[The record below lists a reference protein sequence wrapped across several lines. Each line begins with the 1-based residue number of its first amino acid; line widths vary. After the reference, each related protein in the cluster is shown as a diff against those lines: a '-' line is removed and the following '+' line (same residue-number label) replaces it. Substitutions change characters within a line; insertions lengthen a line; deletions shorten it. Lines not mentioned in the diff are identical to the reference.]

1 MNRSESVSSSPPW
14 QLRLFSKSLKKQQKL
29 GLLLHQLG
37 PLEGLDCVLVTNGD
51 NNGALNHQFRSH
63 GGRWTWI
70 EHEDEQIPDI
80 ERLLGESV
88 LLGSPDKL
96 PVEDETFDVV
106 VSIDVHEH
114 LDDCVPFS
122 RELARIVR
130 PGGRVLVTT
139 PNGNASKPV
148 VRLKELLG
156 MTIETYGH
164 KVLGYTIPEHQD
176 MLRRA
181 GLVPIGDGSY
191 SKFFTESL
199 ELALNL
205 AYVKIVGRKA
215 PSRDEGVGI
224 SPTSTRDFRKVE
236 KQYRL
241 LALIYPFLWSIS
253 KLDLLLLPTTGY
265 AVSVVARKP
274 DERD

>member
-1 MNRSESVSSSPPW
+1 MNRSESLSASPPW

-29 GLLLHQLG
+29 RLLLDQLG
-37 PLEGLDCVLVTNGD
+37 PLEDQDCVLITNGD
-51 NNGALNHQFRSH
+51 NNGALNYHFRSH

-70 EHEDEQIPDI
+70 ENEDEQIPDI
-80 ERLLGESV
+80 EDLLGDSV
-88 LLGSPDKL
+88 LHGAPDRM
-96 PVEDETFDVV
+96 PVANDAFDVV

-114 LDDCVPFS
+114 LDECEPFS
-122 RELARIVR
+122 KELARIVK

-139 PNGNASKPV
+139 PNGNSGKPV

-156 MTIETYGH
+156 MSIATYGH
-164 KVLGYTIPEHQD
+164 KVLGYEIDQHQE
-176 MLRRA
+176 MLRQA
-181 GLVPIGDGSY
+181 DLEPVADGSY

-205 AYVKIVGRKA
+205 AYVKIVGKKA
-215 PSRDEGVGI
+215 EPSEGEVGI
-224 SPTSTRDFRKVE
+224 SPTSTKDFKKVQ

-241 LALIYPFLWSIS
+241 LALIYPFLWSVS
-253 KLDLLLLPTTGY
+253 KLDLLLFFTTGY

-274 DERD
+274 R